1 MYFRLNQWEIG
12 DILEF
17 YCLTK
22 IIMQRLSNR
31 GRIQT
36 QVSSTV
42 QALHYTRFL

>member
-1 MYFRLNQWEIG
+1 MYFSLNQWEIG
-12 DILEF
+12 DTLEF

-22 IIMQRLSNR
+22 IMQRLSNR
-31 GRIQT
+31 ERIQT